1 MHELSFILWEET
13 ELTVFENRALRRLFG
28 SKRNEVRVEW
38 KKTLSEELH
47 DQYSSPNFLSDKIE
61 KNVMGAA
68 CSTLRGEWRCKQDFG
83 GEI

>member
-13 ELTVFENRALRRLFG
+13 RLTVFGNRALRRMFG
-28 SKRNEVRVEW
+28 PKRNEVRGYCC
-38 KKTLSEELH
+38 KTLSEELH
-47 DQYSSPNFLSDKIE
+47 DQYSPPNFLSDKIE

-68 CSTLRGEWRCKQDFG
+68 CSTLRGEGRCKQDFD